1 MLGLAIAS
9 AAFHEIGHAA
19 ACRYGGGRPGGMGAG
34 IYIVWPAFY
43 TDVTDAYRLPRGA
56 RLRTDLGG
64 IYFNAVDR
72 GAHARRL
79 AGDAA
84 DALLLLVG
92 LQMLEMVKNLSPV
105 IRADGYHILSDATG
119 VPDLYAHIG
128 PTLRGCCPGSR
139 KSRRRSP
146 AAPARWSRPGCW

>member
-1 MLGLAIAS
+1 MTGRITAPFKWLFRPWIVLPALLGFAAVCWFVLIHEGVAAATAQAFDKPELLLLVLGLTVAS

-34 IYIVWPAFY
+34 IYVVWPAFY
-43 TDVTDAYRLPRGA
+43 TDVTDAYRLPRRA

-79 AGDAA
+79 ARD
-84 DALLLLVG
+84 
-92 LQMLEMVKNLSPV
+92 
-105 IRADGYHILSDATG
+105 
-119 VPDLYAHIG
+119 
-128 PTLRGCCPGSR
+128 
-139 KSRRRSP
+139 RRST
-146 AAPARWSRPGCW
+146 RCCC